1 MLCNCYYYLLY
12 EKKGY
17 LDMFKIENV
26 CEKISGYIAQELNF
40 DDDKK
45 AVINYGIFAF
55 IQMGICIALVIIF
68 GFIFNVTAEALIISF
83 TISILRKS
91 SGGVHSNSPE
101 RCAVIGTVV
110 SVGMALISKYVNI
123 SLSLSIVLG
132 AIIFIW
138 SYCIVYKLAPIDSI
152 AKPIKNVKKIK
163 RLKKSSI
170 MILSVYLIVVIINM
184 LCYSIIKNFAL
195 LTYSLCIY
203 MGLLWQVFSLTKCGH
218 LVIGK
223 LG

>member
-1 MLCNCYYYLLY
+1 MI
-12 EKKGY
+12 
-17 LDMFKIENV
+17 KIENI
-26 CEKISGYIAQELNF
+26 CEGISNYISKELNF

-55 IQMGICIALVIIF
+55 VQMGICIALVIMF
-68 GFIFNVTAEALIISF
+68 GFIFNVTIEALIISF

-101 RCAVIGTVV
+101 RCAVIGTVT
-110 SVGMALISKYVNI
+110 SVGMALISKHINI
-123 SLSLSIVLG
+123 SFVFVVLLG
-132 AIIFIW
+132 SIIFIW
-138 SYCIVYKLAPIDSI
+138 SYYTLCKLAPIDSI
-152 AKPIKNVKKIK
+152 AKPIKSIEKRK

-184 LCYSIIKNFAL
+184 LCYSILGEFTL

-203 MGLLWQVFSLTKCGH
+203 MGLLWQVFSITKCGH
-218 LVIGK
+218 LLIGK

>member
-1 MLCNCYYYLLY
+1 
-12 EKKGY
+12 
-17 LDMFKIENV
+17 MFKIENI
-26 CEKISGYIAQELNF
+26 CEKVSGYISKELNF

-45 AVINYGIFAF
+45 SVINYGIFAF

-68 GFIFNVTAEALIISF
+68 GFIFNVTIEALIISF

-91 SGGVHSNSPE
+91 SGGVHAKSPE
-101 RCAVIGTVV
+101 RCAVIGTVA
-110 SVGMALISKYVNI
+110 SVGMGLICKYINVSFSFVI
-123 SLSLSIVLG
+123 LVGI
-132 AIIFIW
+132 IIFIW
-138 SYCIVYKLAPIDSI
+138 SYYIVYKSAPVDSI
-152 AKPIKNVKKIK
+152 AKPIKNIEKRK

-170 MILSVYLIVVIINM
+170 IILNVYLIVVVINI
-184 LCYSIIKNFAL
+184 LCYSIMKNFSL

-203 MGLLWQVFSLTKCGH
+203 IGLLWQVFSLTKCGH